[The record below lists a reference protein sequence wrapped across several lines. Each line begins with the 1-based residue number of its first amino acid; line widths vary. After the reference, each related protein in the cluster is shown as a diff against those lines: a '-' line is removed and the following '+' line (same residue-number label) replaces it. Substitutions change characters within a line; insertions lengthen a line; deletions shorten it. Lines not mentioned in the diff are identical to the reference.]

1 MDYEQL
7 RKDMEAGTQGDWV
20 WISDSHLENVFQE
33 NCYAGAGFLE
43 WVEEINESLNPYA
56 VGVSVSKEA
65 NARRIARV
73 PQLERIALAAEGLAK
88 EVEYLRGAAPLGD
101 YQYPQMSIGE
111 AVVVDALE
119 ALAAY
124 RKATQ

>member
-7 RKDMEAGTQGDWV
+7 RKDMEAGTQGDWAADMDEAFH
-20 WISDSHLENVFQE
+20 IRDDQGGRIAQMIFM
-33 NCYAGAGFLE
+33 AGKFGFGGKRRP
-43 WVEEINESLNPYA
+43 EETS
-56 VGVSVSKEA
+56 A

-73 PQLERIALAAEGLAK
+73 PQLERIALAAEELA
-88 EVEYLRGAAPLGD
+88 EECRDLGGAN
-101 YQYPQMSIGE
+101 
-111 AVVVDALE
+111 VDAIAK